1 MFREKYTERWEVER
15 KKKKLFIHRYNII
28 PEKALK
34 SPILEVGAGEGLR
47 QIECKHKDVFLQSE
61 YLGID
66 LLKPIK
72 SELNIIQADILS
84 FKTDR
89 KFKTIIMVGT
99 LEHIALDKWPSAVQQ
114 LKDLC
119 SAGGNII
126 IYVPYRESVN
136 RYMIHA
142 GDHLVYGITKE
153 FMWHFFPNAY
163 IKIIYDQMIRRHDES
178 FIWATGRWVKRL
190 LMLDKK
196 VLKIIPKRVGLLV
209 IWNKRQNTELETEE

>member
-47 QIECKHKDVFLQSE
+47 QIECKHKDVFLKSD

-84 FKTDR
+84 SLS
-89 KFKTIIMVGT
+89 I
-99 LEHIALDKWPSAVQQ
+99 
-114 LKDLC
+114 C
-119 SAGGNII
+119 SAFLTIAGVFIVHTFTLGCFFFTYKTVLIKLK
-126 IYVPYRESVN
+126 PLAPRREQ
-136 RYMIHA
+136 
-142 GDHLVYGITKE
+142 GIE
-153 FMWHFFPNAY
+153 
-163 IKIIYDQMIRRHDES
+163 
-178 FIWATGRWVKRL
+178 RL
-190 LMLDKK
+190 
-196 VLKIIPKRVGLLV
+196 P
-209 IWNKRQNTELETEE
+209 TA